1 MLFVVRFSPEIIIK
15 SRDVRHRN
23 IRVLRRSLRTQSAR
37 IHPDIRVRGD
47 WDSLEVEVPDADAGT
62 QQQVIQL
69 LERTPGIAL
78 FLLVRKL
85 PLPDLDGVAAHT
97 LSHYADL
104 LPGRRFAVRCKR
116 TGSHPWNSL
125 DVERHVGR
133 YLLRACPTARVDLT
147 APELVVKVEIHHHE
161 LFVVEGSFKG
171 LGGYPLGTQDDV
183 LSLISGGFDSSVASF
198 LSMRRGLVTHFCC
211 FRLGGPEHEL
221 AVKDV
226 ALYLWLRYGASHR
239 VKFVTVPF
247 EAVVDELAA
256 KLEPGLRGV
265 ILKRMMLR
273 AATRLADQ
281 LHIPA
286 LVTGECVAQVASQT
300 LANLAVIDQVTDKV
314 LLRPL
319 IVTDKQDIIDI
330 ARHIGTEEFSRH
342 VPEFCGA
349 VSQKPTTRAC
359 PQRIAEQEALFD
371 FGVLDAAVKDAQVQ
385 MIDRVMESF
394 GAPAPQVSRELP
406 TSPATLIDIRHPQ
419 ELDSQ
424 ALPEPLREMPLLRI
438 PFYELQSRLCTL
450 SPAEHYVLYCA
461 KGVMS
466 RLHAAHMQ
474 AAGFASVSVFSPQET
489 PAEEAS
495 VRPAASSR
503 GKG

>member
-1 MLFVVRFSPEIIIK
+1 MLYVVRFSPEIIIK

-23 IRVLRRSLRTQSAR
+23 IRVLRRSLRTQVAR
-37 IHPDIRVRGD
+37 MHPDIRVRGD
-47 WDSLEVEVPDADAGT
+47 WDSLEVEVPDAAAGT
-62 QQQVIQL
+62 QEQVTEL
-69 LERTPGIAL
+69 LAHTPGIAL
-78 FLLVRKL
+78 FLQVSKL
-85 PLPDLDGVAAHT
+85 PLPDLDGVAQQT
-97 LSHYADL
+97 LLHYASL

-116 TGSHPWNSL
+116 TGSHPFNSL

-133 YLLRACPTARVDLT
+133 HLLQACPTARVDLT
-147 APELVVKVEIHHHE
+147 APELVVKVEIHHDE
-161 LFVVEGSFKG
+161 LFVVERSFKG

-183 LSLISGGFDSSVASF
+183 LSLISGGFDSSVASY
-198 LSMRRGLVTHFCC
+198 LTMRRGLVTHFCC
-211 FRLGGPEHEL
+211 FRLGGREHEL

-226 ALYLWLRYGASHR
+226 ALYLWMRFGASHR

-256 KLEPGLRGV
+256 KLESGLRGV

-273 AATRLADQ
+273 AATRVADQ
-281 LHIPA
+281 LRIPA

-300 LANLAVIDQVTDKV
+300 LANLAVIDAVTDKV

-330 ARHIGTEEFSRH
+330 ARRIGTEEFSRH

-359 PQRIAEQEALFD
+359 PQRVAEQEALFD
-371 FGVLDAAVKDAQVQ
+371 FEILDAAVKDAQIQ

-394 GAPAPQVSRELP
+394 DGRQPHVTHELP
-406 TSPATLIDIRHPQ
+406 ANRATLIDIRHPQ
-419 ELDSQ
+419 ERDAQ
-424 ALPEPLREMPLLRI
+424 PLPEPLQALPVLHI
-438 PFYELQSRLCTL
+438 PFYELQSRLSTL

-474 AAGFASVSVFSPQET
+474 AAGFAGVSVFSAQSPPADTATAT
-489 PAEEAS
+489 PAPSA
-495 VRPAASSR
+495 PANA
-503 GKG
+503 

>member
-1 MLFVVRFSPEIIIK
+1 MLLVVRFSPEIIIK

-37 IHPDIRVRGD
+37 IHPDIQVRGD
-47 WDSLEVEVPDADAGT
+47 WDSLEVQVPEADAEA
-62 QQQVIQL
+62 QRQVIQL
-69 LERTPGIAL
+69 LEHTPGIAL

-85 PLPDLDGVAAHT
+85 PLPDLDGVAEQT
-97 LSHYADL
+97 LTHYASL
-104 LPGRRFAVRCKR
+104 LPGKRFAVRCKR

-133 YLLRACPTARVDLT
+133 HLLQHCPTARVDLT
-147 APELVVKVEIHHHE
+147 APEIVVKVEIHHDE
-161 LFVVEGSFKG
+161 LFVVERSFKG

-198 LSMRRGLVTHFCC
+198 LTMRRGLVTHFCC
-211 FRLGGPEHEL
+211 FRLGGREHEL

-226 ALYLWLRYGASHR
+226 ALYLWMRFGASHR

-247 EAVVDELAA
+247 EAVVDEMAA

-273 AATRLADQ
+273 AATRVADQ
-281 LHIPA
+281 LRIQA

-330 ARHIGTEEFSRH
+330 ARRIGTEEFSRH

-371 FGVLDAAVKDAQVQ
+371 FAILDAAVKDAQFQ

-394 GAPAPQVSRELP
+394 GTQAAVL
-406 TSPATLIDIRHPQ
+406 TSPLPLAGATLIDIRHPQ
-419 ELDSQ
+419 EQESQ
-424 ALPEPLREMPLLRI
+424 ALPVALQALPLLRI
-438 PFYELQSRLCTL
+438 PFYELPAKL
-450 SPAEHYVLYCA
+450 SGLAPSQPYLLYCA

-474 AAGFASVSVFSPQET
+474 AAGFAQVSVFS
-489 PAEEAS
+489 AEAVS
-495 VRPAASSR
+495 ADPGAASTDAQA
-503 GKG
+503 

>member
-37 IHPDIRVRGD
+37 IHPDIRVQGD
-47 WDSLEVEVPDADAGT
+47 WDSLEVEVPDAAAPA
-62 QQQVIQL
+62 QEQVIRL
-69 LERTPGIAL
+69 LEHTPGIAL
-78 FLLVRKL
+78 FLQVSKL
-85 PLPDLDGVAAHT
+85 PLPDLDGVAQQT
-97 LSHYADL
+97 LKHYGSL

-116 TGSHPWNSL
+116 TGKHPWNSL

-133 YLLRACPTARVDLT
+133 HLLQHCPTARVDLT
-147 APELVVKVEIHHHE
+147 TPDLIVKVEIHHDE
-161 LFVVEGSFKG
+161 LFVVERSFKG

-198 LSMRRGLVTHFCC
+198 LTMRRGLVTHFCC
-211 FRLGGPEHEL
+211 FRLGGREHEL

-226 ALYLWLRYGASHR
+226 ALYLWMKFGASHR

-247 EAVVDELAA
+247 EAVADELAA

-281 LHIPA
+281 LRIAA

-300 LANLAVIDQVTDKV
+300 LANLAVIDEVTDKV

-330 ARHIGTEEFSRH
+330 ARRIGTEEFSRH

-371 FGVLDAAVKDAQVQ
+371 FAVLDTAVKEAQIQ
-385 MIDRVMESF
+385 MIDRVMENF
-394 GAPAPQVSRELP
+394 GSPAPVVTCQLP
-406 TSPATLIDIRHPQ
+406 NADATLIDIRHPQ
-419 ELDSQ
+419 EQEAEPLPLALQ
-424 ALPEPLREMPLLRI
+424 ALPLLRI
-438 PFYELQSRLCTL
+438 PFYELQSRLSGLAPTAPYL
-450 SPAEHYVLYCA
+450 LYCA

-466 RLHAAHMQ
+466 RLHAASMQ
-474 AAGFASVSVFSPQET
+474 AAGFVHVSVYSPDK
-489 PAEEAS
+489 PPS
-495 VRPAASSR
+495 AAPDRSQS
-503 GKG
+503 

>member
-23 IRVLRRSLRTQSAR
+23 IRVLRRSLRMQSAR
-37 IHPDIRVRGD
+37 IHPDIVVRGD
-47 WDSLEVEVPDADAGT
+47 WDSLEVAVPDSEASV
-62 QQQVIQL
+62 QEQVIQL

-85 PLPDLDGVAAHT
+85 PLPDLDGVAEHT
-97 LSHYADL
+97 LTHYATL

-133 YLLRACPTARVDLT
+133 HLLQHCPTARVDLG
-147 APELVVKVEIHHHE
+147 APEIVVKVEIHHDE
-161 LFVVEGSFKG
+161 LFVVERSFKG

-198 LSMRRGLVTHFCC
+198 LTMRRGLVTHFCC
-211 FRLGGPEHEL
+211 FRLGGRDHEL

-226 ALYLWLRYGASHR
+226 ALYLWMRYGASHR

-256 KLEPGLRGV
+256 RLEPGLRGV

-273 AATRLADQ
+273 AATRVADQ
-281 LHIPA
+281 LRIPA

-330 ARHIGTEEFSRH
+330 ARRIGTEEFSRH

-371 FGVLDAAVKDAQVQ
+371 FSILDAAVQDAQIQ

-394 GAPAPQVSRELP
+394 GAPAPQVRSECAAIQ
-406 TSPATLIDIRHPQ
+406 ATLIDIRHPL
-419 ELDSQ
+419 ERDTQ
-424 ALPEPLREMPLLRI
+424 ALPEPLRGLPLLRI
-438 PFYELQSRLCTL
+438 PFYELPTRLATL

-474 AAGFASVSVFSPQET
+474 AAGFTRVSVFGAQ
-489 PAEEAS
+489 AQADDEAS
-495 VRPAASSR
+495 ATPAASASER
-503 GKG
+503 P